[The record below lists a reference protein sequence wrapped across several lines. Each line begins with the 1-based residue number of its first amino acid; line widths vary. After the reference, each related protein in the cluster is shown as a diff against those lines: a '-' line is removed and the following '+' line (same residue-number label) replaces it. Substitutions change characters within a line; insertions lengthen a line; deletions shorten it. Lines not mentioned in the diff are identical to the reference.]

1 MQMNKVVRSGA
12 VHMSSIKEVQD
23 DPPPAKDRSP
33 LLGTRTAIDFVVT
46 KSLPHRIAFGSCHKN
61 KYADPRIWRTLQSTH
76 PSAFLWTGDAVYPP
90 VRNIASLEQLETEYD
105 RMLHNGTIGYR
116 DFIDDDMEVFGTW
129 DDHDYGGNDRGAD
142 MPQRM
147 ERAALFWNFL
157 QRSPPP
163 RRAGLYYSVE
173 WRSGDSA
180 VRVLFLDTRWH
191 RQPHCLPSVAGRF
204 PLGAGIA
211 CLSRWLAAGALAD
224 YCTKHQVADAL
235 LGAEQ
240 WSWLE
245 GQIQELPAPNV
256 LLIVSSIQVL
266 TTNPAMESWGH
277 FPNERHRLVRLL
289 RQAGQSSVVTILSGD
304 VHHGEILDPLSLHPS
319 PQSGQNAFLEV
330 TSSGLTHDC
339 SKHIYG
345 KLCVPLLNV
354 FHKHRAIKKDYY
366 IGRNFGTVDIDWEAE
381 TVQVQVHDALTGGA
395 VLSTGPRSFRKKTFE
410 TYSHISHRGT
420 DDNIGLLIPPCMD
433 NHLLP
438 FLWTAIAGLVIA
450 LACWRR
456 WKRI

>member
-1 MQMNKVVRSGA
+1 
-12 VHMSSIKEVQD
+12 MSSSSMTESEGT
-23 DPPPAKDRSP
+23 PPPEDGSSP
-33 LLGTRTAIDFVVT
+33 LGTPPASIDFVVT
-46 KSLPHRIAFGSCHKN
+46 TKALPHRIAFGSCHKN
-61 KYADPRIWRTLQSTH
+61 KYADASIWRTLQSTR
-76 PSAFLWTGDAVYPP
+76 PSAFLWTGDAAYPP
-90 VRNIASLEQLETEYD
+90 ARNIASLELLEKEYD
-105 RMLHNGTIGYR
+105 TMLHNATIGYQE
-116 DFIDDDMEVFGTW
+116 FIRNNNDVEVFGTW

-142 MPQRM
+142 MPQRA

-157 QRSPPP
+157 QKSPPQP
-163 RRAGLYYSVE
+163 RAGLYYSVE
-173 WRSGDSA
+173 WRSDDQA

-224 YCTKHQVADAL
+224 YCTTHQVADAL

-240 WSWLE
+240 WAWLE
-245 GQIQELPAPNV
+245 GQVKELPPPNV

-277 FPNERHRLVRLL
+277 FPNERDRLVRLL
-289 RQAGQSSVVTILSGD
+289 HRAGQSSVVTILSGD

-345 KLCVPLLNV
+345 KMCVPLLNV
-354 FHKHRAIKKDYY
+354 FHKHRARKKDYY
-366 IGRNFGTVDIDWEAE
+366 IGRNFGTVDIDWETE
-381 TVQVQVHDALTGGA
+381 TVQVQVHDALTGEA
-395 VLSTGPRSFRKKTFE
+395 VLSTGPRSFRKTTLDGRK
-410 TYSHISHRGT
+410 SLLGT
-420 DDNIGLLIPPCMD
+420 DDNVELLIPRCMD

-438 FLWTAIAGLVIA
+438 LLWTAFIGLIFA

-456 WKRI
+456 